1 MTDPRIEK
9 LAKIVVDHSAYVSP
23 GDLVAIESTINAE
36 PLIRAVYELVLQRGG
51 HPHLLLRLPD
61 EDELFFANA
70 NDSQLDFTPT
80 FQRTVTEQ
88 FDVYLRIRAENN
100 PRALT
105 NVAPERQAR
114 WQKAQSPIRSQ
125 MIRRGGDKTL
135 RWVLT
140 LFPTEGYAKEAGM
153 EFKKYE
159 DFVYNACHANEAT
172 PDPVAFWEN
181 IEKEQAEIVNRIE
194 GHDKVKLMGPNV
206 DLSLSIKGRKFRNS
220 SGQHNMPDGEIYT
233 GPVESSVNGWVK
245 FTYPAVSQGRIVEGV
260 ELTFEKGRVV
270 NATAD
275 KGQEFLLTMLETD
288 VGARYLGEFA
298 IGTNFEINRFTRNIL
313 FDEKLGGTFHVAL
326 GMGYPETGSLNTS
339 IIHWD
344 MICDMRK
351 DSEIRVDGVVFYRDG
366 KFV

>member
-1 MTDPRIEK
+1 LNKSSIKK
-9 LAKIVVDHSAYVSP
+9 LASILIDHSTYVSP
-23 GDLVAIESTINAE
+23 GDLVAIETTTNAE
-36 PLIRAVYELVLQRGG
+36 PLVRAVYELTLERGG
-51 HPHLLLRLPD
+51 HPHMILRLPD
-61 EDELFFANA
+61 EDELFFAHA
-70 NDSQLDFTPT
+70 NESQLDFTPT
-80 FQRTVTEQ
+80 FQKLVTEQ
-88 FDVYLRIRAENN
+88 FDVYIRIRADIN

-105 NVAPERQAR
+105 NVAPERQSR
-114 WQKAQSPIRSQ
+114 WQKAMSPVRSM
-125 MIRRGGDKTL
+125 MIRRGGDKSL
-135 RWVLT
+135 RWALT
-140 LFPTEGYAKEAGM
+140 QYPTEGYAQEAGLS
-153 EFKKYE
+153 FKEYE
-159 DFVYNACHANEAT
+159 DFVYSACHADDNT
-172 PDPVAFWEN
+172 SDPVAYWEGV
-181 IEKEQAEIVNRIE
+181 EKQQAEIVNRIE
-194 GHDKVKLMGPNV
+194 GHDKVKLLGPNV

-245 FTYPAVSQGRIVEGV
+245 FTYPAVYQGRVVEGV
-260 ELTFEKGRVV
+260 ELTFEKGRVTS
-270 NATAD
+270 ATAEI
-275 KGQEFLLTMLETD
+275 GQDFLTTMLDVD

-366 KFV
+366 QFV